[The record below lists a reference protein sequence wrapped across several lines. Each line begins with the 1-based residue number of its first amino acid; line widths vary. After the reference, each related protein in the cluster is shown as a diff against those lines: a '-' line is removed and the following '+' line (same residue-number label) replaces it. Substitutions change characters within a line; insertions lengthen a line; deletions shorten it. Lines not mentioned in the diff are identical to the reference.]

1 MRRAAHIDGNH
12 GEVVTALRRAGIAV
26 LSLAAVGKGVPDLLC
41 AFRETTVLLE
51 VKNPDSDRGKPS
63 KVSAATV
70 GFIASW
76 PGKAYVVWSAEEAV
90 RVVVEAA
97 RPSA

>member
-12 GEVVTALRRAGIAV
+12 RDVVEALRRAGIAV
-26 LSLAAVGKGVPDLLC
+26 LSLAAIGKGCPDLLC

-51 VKNPDSDRGKPS
+51 VKNPDSDRGAPS
-63 KVSAATV
+63 KVGQGTV
-70 GFIASW
+70 DFMAKW
-76 PGKAYVVWSAEEAV
+76 PGKVYVVWSAEEAV

-97 RPSA
+97 R